1 LDWRKEKTVEKIGG
15 ERIGQTASPRQV
27 AVASLIGTAIE
38 WYDFLI
44 FGTAAALVFNQLF
57 FPEVSPLAGTLAAF
71 ATFWAGFIARPVG
84 GVIFGHFGDRVG
96 RKAMLVLTLLI
107 MGIATFLIGLLP
119 TYDSIGLWAPILLL
133 VLRLLQ
139 GIGLGGEWGGAALMA
154 VEHSPEE
161 RRGFYGSFPQMG
173 GPVGLI
179 LGTTVFGAASWLPE
193 AQLLAWG
200 WRVPFL
206 LSVVLIAVGLF
217 VRLKILE
224 SPAFVRVKE
233 AQAEARL
240 PVVEVFQTHA
250 KNVFRA
256 TGAAFANNVL
266 FYVAAV
272 FTLSYATTQ
281 LGLPN
286 GPLLAGL
293 LVASVIDFFAIPAW
307 GALSDRVGRRPV
319 IITGAVALVIFAF
332 PYFWLLE
339 TLSMP
344 LIWLA
349 LIVAIAGIRAMLY
362 APQPAFFSEL
372 FGTTVRYSGASLGT
386 NLATVLVGGSAP
398 LVATALLG
406 WSGGDPWP
414 VAAYMIAIALITLA
428 SVYFAPETVRSSI
441 EPAYEVV
448 E

>member
-1 LDWRKEKTVEKIGG
+1 
-15 ERIGQTASPRQV
+15 
-27 AVASLIGTAIE
+27 
-38 WYDFLI
+38 
-44 FGTAAALVFNQLF
+44 
-57 FPEVSPLAGTLAAF
+57 
-71 ATFWAGFIARPVG
+71 
-84 GVIFGHFGDRVG
+84 
-96 RKAMLVLTLLI
+96 M
-107 MGIATFLIGLLP
+107 
-119 TYDSIGLWAPILLL
+119 
-133 VLRLLQ
+133 
-139 GIGLGGEWGGAALMA
+139 
-154 VEHSPEE
+154 
-161 RRGFYGSFPQMG
+161 
-173 GPVGLI
+173 GLI

-193 AQLLAWG
+193 AQLMAWG

-217 VRLKILE
+217 IRLKILE

-240 PVVEVFQTHA
+240 PVVEVFQTHP

-362 APQPAFFSEL
+362 APQPAYFSEL

-406 WSGGDPWP
+406 WSGGAPWP
-414 VAAYMIAIALITLA
+414 IAVYMIAIALVTLV